1 MNGYTVGN
9 RAAGYALVIAAGC
22 ASTYNMLLP
31 FMAEGT
37 LNSRAFPMVF
47 CCAAVLFFPCF
58 FRRAEK
64 FAGIGIPLLFLLG
77 VTWSAGNDFYAAM
90 DFLFHYPGRAM
101 VRFIG
106 SEQAIPAVAGI
117 FAVAAF
123 LCGKK
128 RLTCV
133 LFWAF
138 NILLPSMLSLMGYSA
153 SVPALVAVTGCSALL
168 FVRAGAEDA
177 AKGKPGSSKTVL
189 CATALAAVITAAVL
203 AGSQAAFTQL
213 HAAFHD
219 KPKVDLSQTLEDFH
233 KNFFVTSG
241 FHDYDPNYTL
251 GRKMTISSTPVM
263 QVKTNG
269 PVYLRGRIY
278 DTYNGRSWLVG
289 NAAVQYWSSQ
299 AQCDL
304 TESAARNYQKL
315 LLYYFG
321 TLRGQTS
328 ISGNDLTQ
336 AYSPLRLCKMNIT
349 FEDDKQKYLFLPAI
363 SVGGP
368 GPSYRSSYPSTVPM
382 ETVPAGR
389 IFSVNYYVP
398 NLKNTEGMV
407 EQNELDANLQ
417 AKKQADTAA
426 MLRLY
431 GSVEKITPRTVAL
444 AKEITKGMTDERQK
458 AAAISAWLQK
468 NCTYTLSP
476 QQPWFGQ
483 DFTDFFLFSSRQG
496 YCEHF
501 ATAMTLLLR
510 ASGVPARYVE
520 GYAVPS
526 AADSTS
532 MNVYEVTNAQAHA
545 WVEYYSSRY
554 GFLTVDPTPGSA
566 LPAASALIK
575 TQSGSSA
582 SSSVPSAVGK
592 DSSALSSKSQ
602 DSSAPVSSA
611 SHAGSAQ
618 TANSGPM
625 ELLLSFLKAAGI
637 LALLAGLTYGARKAY
652 RALWFAFVRR
662 RGGKRMV
669 QALYRYFARILFR
682 LGFAVPPSGT
692 PNELAAKVREKMT
705 FSPISFDRITRLYCD
720 VCYGGRTLTAAEE
733 KEWVDFYR
741 AFPAACREYRRS
753 CRKNGRKGEPS

>member
-9 RAAGYALVIAAGC
+9 RAAGFALVIAAGC

-37 LNSRAFPMVF
+37 LNNRVFPMVL

-64 FAGIGIPLLFLLG
+64 FAGIGIPFLFLLG
-77 VTWSAGNDFYAAM
+77 ITWSAGNDFYAAM
-90 DFLFHYPGRAM
+90 DFLFHDPGPAM

-123 LCGKK
+123 LCAKK

-177 AKGKPGSSKTVL
+177 AKGKPGSSKAVL
-189 CATALAAVITAAVL
+189 CTTALAAVVTAAVL

-219 KPKVDLSQTLEDFH
+219 KPKIDLSQTLENFH

-263 QVKTNG
+263 QVKTDG

-278 DTYNGRSWLVG
+278 DTYNGHSWLVG
-289 NAAVQYWSSQ
+289 NAAVQYWGNQSQ
-299 AQCDL
+299 SDL
-304 TESAARNYQKL
+304 TESAVRNYQKL
-315 LLYYFG
+315 LLYFFG

-336 AYSPLRLCKMNIT
+336 AYSPLRLCKMDIT
-349 FEDDKQKYLFLPAI
+349 FQADEQKNLFLPLISQTLDIAI
-363 SVGGP
+363 Q
-368 GPSYRSSYPSTVPM
+368 RHYPSAVAQELVPKN
-382 ETVPAGR
+382 R
-389 IFSVNYYVP
+389 ICRAVNYVP
-398 NLKNTEGMV
+398 NLENTEGMV

-417 AKKQADTAA
+417 AKMQADTAA
-426 MLRLY
+426 MQRLY
-431 GSVEKITPRTVAL
+431 GSVEKITPRTAAL
-444 AKEITKGMTDERQK
+444 AKEITKGKTDERQK

-526 AADSTS
+526 AANSTS

-554 GFLTVDPTPGSA
+554 GFLTADPTPGSA

-575 TQSGSSA
+575 TQSSPSAPSSA
-582 SSSVPSAVGK
+582 PSAVGK
-592 DSSALSSKSQ
+592 DSSVLSSKPQ
-602 DSSAPVSSA
+602 NSSALTSSA
-611 SHAGSAQ
+611 SSTGSAQ
-618 TANSGPM
+618 TANSGWA

-637 LALLAGLTYGARKAY
+637 LALLAGLVYGARKAY

-662 RGGKRMV
+662 RGGKKMV

-705 FSPISFDRITRLYCD
+705 FSPISFDRITQLYCD
-720 VCYGGRTLTAAEE
+720 VCYGGRTLTVDEE

-741 AFPAACREYRRS
+741 AFLPACRKYRRR
-753 CRKNGRKGEPS
+753 CRKNGKKGETS